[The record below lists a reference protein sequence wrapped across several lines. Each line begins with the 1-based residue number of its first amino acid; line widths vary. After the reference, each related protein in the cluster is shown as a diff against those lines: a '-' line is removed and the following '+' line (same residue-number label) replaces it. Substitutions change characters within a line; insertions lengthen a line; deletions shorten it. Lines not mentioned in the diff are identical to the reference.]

1 MRGHRLEWSRL
12 NDVGNFNS
20 NYPLT
25 FYKSTYFRLFTL
37 MKEKNRSNLMPISKL
52 LSLETKKAIVTGA
65 GAGIGEAIAIRLA
78 EAGADLELVDIN
90 EKSLSKVKDSLL
102 EKFNVKV
109 RIHKVDLS
117 IHEEID
123 ALWSKMKGEEPE
135 ILVNNAAIYP
145 SRSFLDVDEPFLK
158 KVMDVNLTSVFWM
171 CQNMIKSRL
180 KKGGVIINTGSIEAV
195 MPLKEGLSQYDISKA
210 GVMVLSRALAS
221 EYGKHGFRINVLVPG
236 GIWTQ
241 GTKNV
246 AKEVLKFNLGV
257 VKSGIEY
264 NMRTPLGRMGNS
276 DEVARMALVLA
287 SDLSSYMTGALVV
300 VDGGFL
306 SA

>member
-1 MRGHRLEWSRL
+1 MMK
-12 NDVGNFNS
+12 NTKS
-20 NYPLT
+20 NWLPL
-25 FYKSTYFRLFTL
+25 
-37 MKEKNRSNLMPISKL
+37 SNLV
-52 LSLETKKAIVTGA
+52 SLEDKKALVTGA
-65 GAGIGEAIAIRLA
+65 GTGIGQAIARRFA

-90 EKSLSKVKDSLL
+90 EESLSEVQ
-102 EKFNVKV
+102 EEIEEFNVKV

-117 IHEEID
+117 AHDEID
-123 ALWSKMKGEEPE
+123 SLWNKMKREEPD

-145 SRSFLDVDEPFLK
+145 SKSFLEVDEKFLK
-158 KVMDVNLTSVFWM
+158 KVMDVNLNSVFWM
-171 CQNMIKSRL
+171 CQSMIKSRL
-180 KKGGVIINTGSIEAV
+180 KQGGVIINTGSIEAL
-195 MPLKEGLSQYDISKA
+195 MPLKEGLCHYDISKA
-210 GVMVLSRALAS
+210 GVIVLSRALAS
-221 EYGKHGFRINVLVPG
+221 EYGKCGFKINVLVPG

-246 AKEVLKFNLGV
+246 AKEALKFRLDI

-264 NMRTPLGRMGNS
+264 NMRNPLGRMGNP

-287 SDLSSYMTGALVV
+287 SDLSSYVQGALII

>member
-1 MRGHRLEWSRL
+1 L
-12 NDVGNFNS
+12 
-20 NYPLT
+20 
-25 FYKSTYFRLFTL
+25 
-37 MKEKNRSNLMPISKL
+37 KEKTKSNWLPISKL
-52 LSLETKKAIVTGA
+52 VSLEDKKAIVTGS
-65 GAGIGEAIAIRLA
+65 GTGIGEAIAYRLA

-90 EKSLSKVKDSLL
+90 EESLFKVKENL
-102 EKFNVKV
+102 EQFKV
-109 RIHKVDLS
+109 QVNTHKVDLTM
-117 IHEEID
+117 HEEID
-123 ALWSKMKGEEPE
+123 TLWEKMKGAEPE

-145 SRSFLDVDEPFLK
+145 TKSFLEVDDAFLK
-158 KVMDVNLTSVFWM
+158 KVMDVNLNSVFWM

-195 MPLKEGLSQYDISKA
+195 MPLKEGLSHYDISKA

-241 GTKNV
+241 GTKNL
-246 AKEVLKFNLGV
+246 AKDALRFNVGI

-264 NMRTPLGRMGNS
+264 NMRTPLGRMGNP

-287 SDLSSYMTGALVV
+287 SDLSSYVNGTLIV